1 VIHYLEDIALF
12 SQNLERLEYLDMF
25 GFLYMAWAGMGFFDN
40 LEGVAL
46 SLCGHN
52 NGGYHVK

>member
-1 VIHYLEDIALF
+1 VICYFEDIALF
-12 SQNLERLEYLDMF
+12 SQNLGHLEYPHMF
-25 GFLYMAWAGMGFFDN
+25 GYIYMAWVVFDN

>member
-1 VIHYLEDIALF
+1 VIHYLEDIALL
-12 SQNLERLEYLDMF
+12 SQNLEHLEYPHMF
-25 GFLYMAWAGMGFFDN
+25 GFLYMACVVFDN